1 MPKNS
6 RITIQQ
12 RSTGRDEGGQPIE
25 GWTTVATLWAEV
37 RDITGRE
44 YIAAG
49 AEQAEVTT
57 RVRIWRRAGIKPA
70 MRVLRG
76 TTTYDIKAVLDE
88 GRDGTLLICTR
99 REQ

>member
-12 RSTGRDEGGQPIE
+12 RGTARDEAGQPIE
-25 GWTTVATLWAEV
+25 AWTNVATLWAEV
-37 RDITGRE
+37 RDISGRE

-57 RVRIWRRAGIKPA
+57 KIRIWRRTGITTG
-70 MRVLRG
+70 MRLLCGSTV
-76 TTTYDIKAVLDE
+76 YDIKAPLDE
-88 GRDGTLLICTR
+88 GRDSTLLMCTR
-99 REQ
+99 RER